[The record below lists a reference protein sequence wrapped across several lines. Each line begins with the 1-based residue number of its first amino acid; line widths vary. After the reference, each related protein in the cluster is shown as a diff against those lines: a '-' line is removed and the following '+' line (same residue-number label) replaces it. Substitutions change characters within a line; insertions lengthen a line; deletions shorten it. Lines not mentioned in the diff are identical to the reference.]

1 MNQPYR
7 NTTAGQPDEI
17 DLDAI
22 IDATRAKHDART
34 NAEAWQITRR
44 AIRRWTRRRHLKPA
58 AVVPQP
64 HSRTTAHRVRT
75 RTV

>member
-1 MNQPYR
+1 MHKPYP
-7 NTTAGQPDEI
+7 NHNAGQPDEI

-22 IDATRAKHDART
+22 INATRAAHTARS
-34 NAEAWQITRR
+34 NAEAWQITQR

-58 AVVPQP
+58 AVVQQP
-64 HSRTTAHRVRT
+64 TTRQPARRVRT